1 MEKLT
6 KQDIQFIDSYLKK
19 RGIKYLDVRVEL
31 IDHLSTDF
39 EEYSKVV
46 LLEDYLKSK
55 LQFINTF
62 EKNRQSKLHWHYQK
76 QLWLQFFKQFY
87 TFKGLVLIAILV
99 ILLIAG
105 LNQITIKSITSV
117 ALIFSAAIN
126 FSSFFIHFKKR
137 KNIENMQS
145 SLFVF
150 AILSLPALPLYC
162 YSQINTYIE
171 SNSLIF
177 MVFWLIVILL
187 NISAFQL
194 VYQLK
199 QDVIRNYKKLI
210 MP

>member
-6 KQDIQFIDSYLKK
+6 KQNIQFIDSYLKK

-62 EKNRQSKLHWHYQK
+62 EKDRQSKLHWHYQK
-76 QLWLQFFKQFY
+76 QLWLQFFKHFY
-87 TFKGLVLIAILV
+87 TFKGLALATILV

-105 LNQITIKSITSV
+105 LNHITIKSITSV
-117 ALIFSAAIN
+117 VLISSAAIN
-126 FSSFFIHFKKR
+126 FASFFIHFKNR

-162 YSQINTYIE
+162 YNQINTYIE

-199 QDVIRNYKKLI
+199 HDIIRNYKKLI
-210 MP
+210 MS